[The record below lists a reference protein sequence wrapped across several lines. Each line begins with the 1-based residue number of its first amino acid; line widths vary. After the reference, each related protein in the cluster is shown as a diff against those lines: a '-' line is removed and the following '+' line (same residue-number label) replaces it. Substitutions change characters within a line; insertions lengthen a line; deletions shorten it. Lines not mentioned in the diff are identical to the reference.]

1 MRTLPKKAGNIFL
14 SPCPPAGMGGLFC
27 IKSHLRRASGEL
39 IDILLAKVPA
49 NTPEGKAELS
59 EALKHPAFNRSACT
73 KIGIAVVTIDGQ
85 MYWTCSVYS

>member
-1 MRTLPKKAGNIFL
+1 MTGNWMRCGTFGLGMKKD
-14 SPCPPAGMGGLFC
+14 
-27 IKSHLRRASGEL
+27 ASGEW